1 MAVGEVVII
10 KSEEKNRG
18 MWLLGIVKELY
29 PWRDGVVR
37 AVKVRPGRNLLE
49 TGAASVSPGTLS
61 RVCCP
66 YTFQSS
72 LC

>member
-29 PWRDGVVR
+29 PRRDGVVR
-37 AVKVRPGRNLLE
+37 AVKV
-49 TGAASVSPGTLS
+49 
-61 RVCCP
+61 
-66 YTFQSS
+66 
-72 LC
+72 